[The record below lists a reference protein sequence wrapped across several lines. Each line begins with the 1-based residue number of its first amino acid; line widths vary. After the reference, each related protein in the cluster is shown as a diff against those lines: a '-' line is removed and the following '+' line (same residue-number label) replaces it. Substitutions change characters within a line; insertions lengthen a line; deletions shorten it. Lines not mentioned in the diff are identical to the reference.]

1 MYRSNNNS
9 AVIVKGAR
17 YMPCTLTDESSG
29 KTYKLNVKE
38 PKLKVYKQF
47 EALNNSSE
55 IEDIIAVTAAALSS
69 NKENI
74 KITTELVEEVFTL
87 DEITQFF
94 EDFTSWIA
102 ETRNN
107 DPN

>member
-1 MYRSNNNS
+1 MYKSNTG
-9 AVIVKGAR
+9 AVIARGAR
-17 YMPCTLTDESSG
+17 FMPCTLTDDNSG
-29 KTYKLNVKE
+29 KTYEINVKE
-38 PKLKVYKQF
+38 PKLKVYRQF
-47 EALNNSSE
+47 EALNDSSE
-55 IEDIIAVTAAALSS
+55 IEDIIAVTAAVLSS

-102 ETRNN
+102 NTRNN

>member
-1 MYRSNNNS
+1 MYRNNNS

-38 PKLKVYKQF
+38 PKLKVYRQF
-47 EALNNSSE
+47 EALNDSSE
-55 IEDIIAVTAAALSS
+55 IEDIIVVTAAVLSS

-74 KITTELVEEVFTL
+74 KITSELVEEVFTL

>member
-1 MYRSNNNS
+1 MYRSNNS

-17 YMPCTLTDESSG
+17 YMPCTLTDESSE

-38 PKLKVYKQF
+38 PKLKVYRQF
-47 EALNNSSE
+47 EALNDSSE
-55 IEDIIAVTAAALSS
+55 IEDIIAVTSAVLSS